1 MSAPSDA
8 GRFDRPRIR
17 DVVLRLAEWG
27 ANSEG
32 SSRSSA
38 LIRIGLAAIL
48 WARLAN
54 DMILYRD
61 QSAVGLLL
69 SLSFFI
75 STTALMVGFHSRTA
89 ALWAGIIGFTVYY
102 FGQDLGRS
110 PWVHHHTYLLSIAIL
125 MLALTPCGRSYSL
138 DRYLAVVRAER
149 KGEPPPAENGNLM
162 GLRLMVVQLTVL
174 YFFSAFDK
182 TSFAFLS
189 GARLEHIF
197 LYYYAGSD
205 YPGLPGFIWLA
216 MLTAIAVVVLEYALA
231 IGLPFERTRRYL
243 LLPGLAFHAV
253 IYCTLPVST
262 FSATMVV
269 LYLAY
274 FDPDDVHRFIDR
286 LQGRSSA
293 SDKAGK

>member
-8 GRFDRPRIR
+8 GRFDRPQIR
-17 DVVLRLAEWG
+17 DMVFRLAEWG

-38 LIRIGLAAIL
+38 LIRITLAAIF

-75 STTALMVGFHSRTA
+75 STTALMIGFHSRTA

-138 DRYLAVVRAER
+138 D
-149 KGEPPPAENGNLM
+149 
-162 GLRLMVVQLTVL
+162 
-174 YFFSAFDK
+174 
-182 TSFAFLS
+182 
-189 GARLEHIF
+189 I
-197 LYYYAGSD
+197 
-205 YPGLPGFIWLA
+205 
-216 MLTAIAVVVLEYALA
+216 
-231 IGLPFERTRRYL
+231 
-243 LLPGLAFHAV
+243 
-253 IYCTLPVST
+253 CCC
-262 FSATMVV
+262 
-269 LYLAY
+269 
-274 FDPDDVHRFIDR
+274 PDW
-286 LQGRSSA
+286 RSMQ
-293 SDKAGK
+293 